1 MPQGREGSIQQGAGA
16 VGGARGGAV
25 GSLGDKMGLKV
36 GAVEQGATHQ
46 REPQNQGESVPS

>member
-1 MPQGREGSIQQGAGA
+1 MPQGREGSTQQGAGA

-36 GAVEQGATHQ
+36 GVVEQEATHQ
-46 REPQNQGESVPS
+46 REPQNQGESVSS

>member
-1 MPQGREGSIQQGAGA
+1 MPQGREGSTQQGARA

-46 REPQNQGESVPS
+46 REPQNQGESVSS